1 MKGFIVYSTYDTI
14 EDSTIVRLFGRLEN
28 GQSFVTSSK
37 VSPFMY
43 IKEKDLKGVKKL
55 LGKYKTEETKL
66 TNFQGERVVKIIA
79 NTYPAINKLDKAI
92 HKKVDT
98 YEADVKPQQRFLIEN
113 NILGTIDIEGEYAS
127 SEKIDRI
134 YQEPKIVPITNFKP
148 NLRVAS
154 VDIESNKDKGG
165 LYCIGIYSEKEK
177 KVLMVTK
184 QKIKNVIPC
193 KDEEDCLEKF
203 KTEIMKLDP
212 DIITGWNIID
222 FDLTYLKSLYE
233 KHKIK
238 FDIGRTNDNV
248 RLRIESNFFRSSS
261 ADIPGRQV
269 LDGLNLI
276 KDPFI
281 QEAPSIK
288 NADFESY
295 TLEDVSQAIL
305 GTGKKIV
312 GKDRHHEIDL
322 LFKTNSEDSHQKLAD
337 YNLTDCELVYKLL
350 EKIKIL
356 DLALERSQLTGM
368 QIDRLSA
375 SIASFDSLY
384 LREALKRGL
393 VSPTTKFGNKEEKIK
408 GGYVQSLKPG
418 IYHNVLVLDFKSLY
432 PSIIRT
438 FNIDPSSYLEKA
450 EKGAIESPN
459 KAHFKN
465 QEGILPSI
473 IETLH
478 KAREKAKQEKR
489 ELSNYAIK
497 IIMNSFFGVL
507 ASPNCRFFNMQV
519 ANAITHFGQ
528 FIIKLTAQ
536 EIEKSNYKVIY
547 QDTDSVFLETN
558 LDKNKANQLGKEIQN
573 HINNFYKKFVE
584 EKYKRTSF
592 LELEFDK
599 QYLSLMI
606 PKLRTKEGAAKKRYA
621 GLVEENGKEEVEI
634 VGLEAIRGD
643 WTEAAQ
649 DFQRELLKRVF
660 KKQPI
665 TSFINEYI
673 EKIKTGELDKKL
685 IYRKSIRKSLA
696 EYTKTTPPHVKA
708 ARQLDKLESNVI
720 EYYQT
725 IHGPEP
731 IQKLRHKIDYDHYIE
746 KQIKPIAN
754 QVLILLDK
762 EFEDVTEKSK
772 QAKLF

>member
-79 NTYPAINKLDKAI
+79 NTYPDINKLDKAI

-98 YEADVKPQQRFLIEN
+98 YEADVKPQQRFLIRN

-762 EFEDVTEKSK
+762 EFESVILKSK